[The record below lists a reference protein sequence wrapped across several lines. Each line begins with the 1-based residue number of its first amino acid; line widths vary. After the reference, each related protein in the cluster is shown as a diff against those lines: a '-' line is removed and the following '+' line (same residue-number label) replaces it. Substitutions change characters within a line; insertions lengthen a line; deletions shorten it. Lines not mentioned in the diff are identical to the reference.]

1 MTSLCSHAQILH
13 ADLRLSLGEGPVWDC
28 VGGFLYFVDI
38 ERDSVFKLQVSTGN
52 VDMYTVRRPSAIGL
66 CRSGKLIIACRAGV
80 VLLDFENGIV
90 SPICNPIE
98 HNPMARLNDGKVAP
112 DGSFWVGSMQNNIAE
127 DGTPLELNSDIGGM
141 FRVTSDGRTV
151 SLLPETLGIMNT
163 LAWSPNNREFFF
175 ADSMKGALFSAV
187 HNADGTL
194 GTIKQFN
201 TDCPLG
207 VPDGSAMDEEGYLW
221 NARWG
226 GGSVVRFDPSGNID
240 RTVNIP
246 ATNVTS
252 CCFGG
257 PDLKTLFVTTA
268 RSGLSK
274 QAVDKNTNEGALFA
288 VDCGVRG
295 IPVSAFLD

>member
-1 MTSLCSHAQILH
+1 MTSLPLHVQILH
-13 ADLRLSLGEGPVWDC
+13 ADLRLSLGEGPVWDY

-38 ERDSVFKLQVSTGN
+38 ERDSVFKLQVSTGD
-52 VDMYTVRRPSAIGL
+52 VDMCTIRRPSAIGL
-66 CRSGKLIIACRAGV
+66 CRSGRLIIACRAGI
-80 VLLDFENGIV
+80 VLLDFENGTV
-90 SPICNPIE
+90 SPMCNPIK
-98 HNPMARLNDGKVAP
+98 HNPLARLNDGKVAP

-127 DGTPLELNSDIGGM
+127 DGAPIELKSDIGGM

-151 SLLPETLGIMNT
+151 PLLPETLGIMNT
-163 LAWSPNNREFFF
+163 LAWSPDNREFFF

-187 HNADGTL
+187 HNTDGTL
-194 GTIKQFN
+194 GSIKRFN

-226 GGSVVRFDPSGNID
+226 GGSVVRFDPSGSMD

-268 RSGLSK
+268 RSGLSR
-274 QAVDKNTNEGALFA
+274 QAVDENPNEGALFA

-295 IPVSAFLD
+295 MPISAFLD

>member
-1 MTSLCSHAQILH
+1 VTFLSSHAQILH

-52 VDMYTVRRPSAIGL
+52 VDMRTVRRPSAIGL
-66 CRSGKLIIACRAGV
+66 CRSGRLIIACGAGV

-90 SPICNPIE
+90 SPMCNPIE
-98 HNPMARLNDGKVAP
+98 HNPLARLNDGKVAP

-127 DGTPLELNSDIGGM
+127 DGTPIELNSDIGGM
-141 FRVTSDGRTV
+141 FRVTSDGCTV
-151 SLLPETLGIMNT
+151 PLLPETLGIMNT

-187 HNADGTL
+187 HNTDGTL
-194 GTIKQFN
+194 GSIKQFN

-207 VPDGSAMDEEGYLW
+207 VPDGSATDEEGYLW

-226 GGSVVRFDPSGNID
+226 GGSVVRFDPSGSMD

-257 PDLKTLFVTTA
+257 SDLKTLFVTTA
-268 RSGLSK
+268 RSGLSR
-274 QAVDKNTNEGALFA
+274 QAVDENPNEGALFA

-295 IPVSAFLD
+295 MPISAFLD

>member
-1 MTSLCSHAQILH
+1 MTCLNLHVQILN
-13 ADLRLSLGEGPVWDC
+13 AELRLSLGEGPVWDC

-38 ERDSVFKLQVSTGN
+38 ERDSVFKLEVSTGD
-52 VDMYTVRRPSAIGL
+52 VDMCTVRRPSAIGL
-66 CRSGKLIIACRAGV
+66 CRSGRLIIACRAGI
-80 VLLDFENGIV
+80 VLLDFENGTV
-90 SPICNPIE
+90 SQLCNPIE
-98 HNPMARLNDGKVAP
+98 HNPLARLNDGKVAP

-127 DGTPLELNSDIGGM
+127 DGAPIELNSDIGGM

-151 SLLPETLGIMNT
+151 PLLPETLGIMNT
-163 LAWSPNNREFFF
+163 LAWCPNNREFFF

-194 GTIKQFN
+194 GSIKRFN

-226 GGSVVRFDPSGNID
+226 GGSVVRFDPSGNMD

-268 RSGLSK
+268 RSGLSR
-274 QAVDKNTNEGALFA
+274 QAVDENPEEGALFT
-288 VDCGVRG
+288 VDCCVRG
-295 IPVSAFLD
+295 MPISVFLD

>member
-1 MTSLCSHAQILH
+1 MC
-13 ADLRLSLGEGPVWDC
+13 
-28 VGGFLYFVDI
+28 
-38 ERDSVFKLQVSTGN
+38 
-52 VDMYTVRRPSAIGL
+52 TVRRPSAIGL
-66 CRSGKLIIACRAGV
+66 CLSGRLIIACRAGII
-80 VLLDFENGIV
+80 LLDFENGKV
-90 SPICNPIE
+90 SQLCNPIE
-98 HNPMARLNDGKVAP
+98 HNPLARLNDGKVAP

-127 DGTPLELNSDIGGM
+127 DGAPIELNSDIGGM

-151 SLLPETLGIMNT
+151 PLLPETLGIMNT
-163 LAWSPNNREFFF
+163 LAWCPNNREFFF

-194 GTIKQFN
+194 GSIKRFN

-226 GGSVVRFDPSGNID
+226 GGSVVRFDPSGNMD

-268 RSGLSK
+268 RSGLSR
-274 QAVDKNTNEGALFA
+274 QAVDENPDEGALFT

-295 IPVSAFLD
+295 MPISVFLD

>member
-1 MTSLCSHAQILH
+1 MTYLPSNVKILH

-38 ERDSVFKLQVSTGN
+38 EGDSVCKLQVSTGH
-52 VDMYTVRRPSAIGL
+52 VDRCTLRRPSAIGL
-66 CRSGKLIIACRAGV
+66 CRSGRLIVACRAGV
-80 VLLDFENGIV
+80 VLLDFENGTV
-90 SPICNPIE
+90 SQICNPIK
-98 HNPMARLNDGKVAP
+98 HNPLARLNDGKVAP

-127 DGTPLELNSDIGGM
+127 DGAPIELNSDIGGM
-141 FRVTSDGRTV
+141 FRVSSDGRTV
-151 SLLPETLGIMNT
+151 PLLPETLGIMNT

-175 ADSMKGALFSAV
+175 ADSMKGVLFSAV
-187 HNADGTL
+187 HNTDGTL
-194 GTIKQFN
+194 GAIKPFN
-201 TDCPLG
+201 SDCPLG

-226 GGSVVRFDPSGNID
+226 GSSVVRFDPSGKMD

-274 QAVDKNTNEGALFA
+274 QAVAENPNEGALFA
-288 VDCGVRG
+288 VECGVRG
-295 IPVSAFLD
+295 MPISAFID

>member
-1 MTSLCSHAQILH
+1 MDTKDYKEIENLELGMHEEDEKNSWSSLWEPREF
-13 ADLRLSLGEGPVWDC
+13 D
-28 VGGFLYFVDI
+28 
-38 ERDSVFKLQVSTGN
+38 N
-52 VDMYTVRRPSAIGL
+52 
-66 CRSGKLIIACRAGV
+66 
-80 VLLDFENGIV
+80 IV
-90 SPICNPIE
+90 SYVIT
-98 HNPMARLNDGKVAP
+98 PMREKAIK
-112 DGSFWVGSMQNNIAE
+112 NNISE
-127 DGTPLELNSDIGGM
+127 DGAPIELNSDIGGI

-151 SLLPETLGIMNT
+151 PLLPETLGIMNT
-163 LAWSPNNREFFF
+163 LAWSPNNRKFFF
-175 ADSMKGALFSAV
+175 ADSMKGTLFSAI
-187 HNADGTL
+187 HNTDGTL
-194 GTIKQFN
+194 GSIKRFN

-226 GGSVVRFDPSGNID
+226 GSSIVRFDPSGNMD

-268 RSGLSK
+268 QSGLSR
-274 QAVDKNTNEGALFA
+274 QTVDENPNEGALFA

-295 IPVSAFLD
+295 MPISAFLD

>member
-1 MTSLCSHAQILH
+1 MTFLSSHAQILH
-13 ADLRLSLGEGPVWDC
+13 ANLRLSLGEGPVWDC

-52 VDMYTVRRPSAIGL
+52 VDMRTVRRPSAIGL
-66 CRSGKLIIACRAGV
+66 CRSGRLIIACGAGV

-90 SPICNPIE
+90 SPMCNPIE
-98 HNPMARLNDGKVAP
+98 HNPLARLNDGKVAP
-112 DGSFWVGSMQNNIAE
+112 DGSFWVGSMQNNIAK
-127 DGTPLELNSDIGGM
+127 DGTPIELNSDIGGM
-141 FRVTSDGRTV
+141 FRVTSDGCTV
-151 SLLPETLGIMNT
+151 PLLPETLGIMNT

-187 HNADGTL
+187 HNTDGTL
-194 GTIKQFN
+194 GSIKQFN

-207 VPDGSAMDEEGYLW
+207 VPDGSATDEEGYLW

-226 GGSVVRFDPSGNID
+226 GGSVVRFDPSGSMD

-268 RSGLSK
+268 RSGLSR
-274 QAVDKNTNEGALFA
+274 QAVDENPNEGALFA

-295 IPVSAFLD
+295 MPISAFLD

>member
-1 MTSLCSHAQILH
+1 MTSLPLHVEILH

-38 ERDSVFKLQVSTGN
+38 ERDSVFKLQVSTGD
-52 VDMYTVRRPSAIGL
+52 VDMCTIRRPSAIGL
-66 CRSGKLIIACRAGV
+66 CRSGRLIIACRAGI
-80 VLLDFENGIV
+80 VLLDFENGTV
-90 SPICNPIE
+90 SPMCNPIK
-98 HNPMARLNDGKVAP
+98 HNPLARLNDGKVAP
-112 DGSFWVGSMQNNIAE
+112 DGSFWVGSMQNNISE
-127 DGTPLELNSDIGGM
+127 DGAPIELKSDIGGM

-151 SLLPETLGIMNT
+151 PLLPETLGIMNT

-175 ADSMKGALFSAV
+175 ADSMKGTLFSAV
-187 HNADGTL
+187 HNTDGTL
-194 GTIKQFN
+194 GSIKRFN

-226 GGSVVRFDPSGNID
+226 GGSVVRFDPSGNMD

-268 RSGLSK
+268 RSGLSR
-274 QAVDKNTNEGALFA
+274 QAVDENPNEGALFA

-295 IPVSAFLD
+295 MPISTFLD

>member
-1 MTSLCSHAQILH
+1 VTSLCSHAQILH

>member
-1 MTSLCSHAQILH
+1 
-13 ADLRLSLGEGPVWDC
+13 
-28 VGGFLYFVDI
+28 
-38 ERDSVFKLQVSTGN
+38 
-52 VDMYTVRRPSAIGL
+52 
-66 CRSGKLIIACRAGV
+66 
-80 VLLDFENGIV
+80 
-90 SPICNPIE
+90 
-98 HNPMARLNDGKVAP
+98 MARLNDGKVAP

-127 DGTPLELNSDIGGM
+127 DGAPIELNSDIGGM

-151 SLLPETLGIMNT
+151 PLLPETLGIMNT

-175 ADSMKGALFSAV
+175 GDSMKGALFSAV
-187 HNADGTL
+187 HNTDGTL
-194 GTIKQFN
+194 GSIKRFN

-221 NARWG
+221 NSRWG
-226 GGSVVRFDPSGNID
+226 GGSVVRFDPSGNMD

-268 RSGLSK
+268 RSGLSR
-274 QAVDKNTNEGALFA
+274 QAVDENPYEGALFA

-295 IPVSAFLD
+295 MPISAFLD

>member
-1 MTSLCSHAQILH
+1 MTCLNLHVQILN
-13 ADLRLSLGEGPVWDC
+13 AELRLSLGEGPVWDC

-38 ERDSVFKLQVSTGN
+38 ERDSVFKLEVSTGD
-52 VDMYTVRRPSAIGL
+52 VDMCTVRRPSAIGL
-66 CRSGKLIIACRAGV
+66 CRSGRLIIACRAGI
-80 VLLDFENGIV
+80 VLLDFENGTV
-90 SPICNPIE
+90 SQLCNPIE
-98 HNPMARLNDGKVAP
+98 HNPLARLNDGKVAP

-127 DGTPLELNSDIGGM
+127 DGAPIELNSDIGGM
-141 FRVTSDGRTV
+141 FRVTSDGHTV
-151 SLLPETLGIMNT
+151 LLPETLGIMNT

-194 GTIKQFN
+194 GSIKRFN

-226 GGSVVRFDPSGNID
+226 GGSVVRFDPSGNMD

-268 RSGLSK
+268 RSGLSR
-274 QAVDKNTNEGALFA
+274 QAVDENPDEGALFT

-295 IPVSAFLD
+295 MPISVFLD

>member
-1 MTSLCSHAQILH
+1 MTCFNLHVQILN
-13 ADLRLSLGEGPVWDC
+13 AELRLSLGEGPVWDC

-38 ERDSVFKLQVSTGN
+38 ERDSVFKLEVSTGD
-52 VDMYTVRRPSAIGL
+52 VDMCTVRRPSAIGL
-66 CRSGKLIIACRAGV
+66 CRSGRLIIACRAGI
-80 VLLDFENGIV
+80 VLLDFENGTV
-90 SPICNPIE
+90 SQLCNPIE
-98 HNPMARLNDGKVAP
+98 HNPLARLNDGKVAP

-127 DGTPLELNSDIGGM
+127 DGAPIELNSDIGGM

-151 SLLPETLGIMNT
+151 PLLPETLGIMNT

-187 HNADGTL
+187 HNTDGTL
-194 GTIKQFN
+194 GSIKRFN

-226 GGSVVRFDPSGNID
+226 GGSVVRFDPSGNMD
-240 RTVNIP
+240 RTVYIP
-246 ATNVTS
+246 ASNVTS

-268 RSGLSK
+268 RSGLSR
-274 QAVDKNTNEGALFA
+274 QAIDENRNEGALFA
-288 VDCGVRG
+288 VDCGVG
-295 IPVSAFLD
+295 GMPVSAFLD

>member
-1 MTSLCSHAQILH
+1 M
-13 ADLRLSLGEGPVWDC
+13 
-28 VGGFLYFVDI
+28 
-38 ERDSVFKLQVSTGN
+38 
-52 VDMYTVRRPSAIGL
+52 
-66 CRSGKLIIACRAGV
+66 
-80 VLLDFENGIV
+80 
-90 SPICNPIE
+90 CNPIK
-98 HNPMARLNDGKVAP
+98 HNPLARLNDGKVAP

-127 DGTPLELNSDIGGM
+127 DGAPIELNSDIGGI
-141 FRVTSDGRTV
+141 FRVTSDGHTV
-151 SLLPETLGIMNT
+151 LLLPETLGIMNT

-175 ADSMKGALFSAV
+175 ADSMKGVLFSAV
-187 HNADGTL
+187 HDTDGTL
-194 GTIKQFN
+194 GSIKRFN

-207 VPDGSAMDEEGYLW
+207 VPDGSAMDKEGYLW

-226 GGSVVRFDPSGNID
+226 GGSVVRFDPSGSMD

-268 RSGLSK
+268 RSGLSR
-274 QAVDKNTNEGALFA
+274 QAVDENPDEGALFA

-295 IPVSAFLD
+295 MPISAFLD

>member
-1 MTSLCSHAQILH
+1 MCTI
-13 ADLRLSLGEGPVWDC
+13 
-28 VGGFLYFVDI
+28 
-38 ERDSVFKLQVSTGN
+38 
-52 VDMYTVRRPSAIGL
+52 RRPSAIGL
-66 CRSGKLIIACRAGV
+66 CRSGRLIIACQAGV
-80 VLLDFENGIV
+80 VLLDFENGKV
-90 SPICNPIE
+90 TPICNPIE
-98 HNPMARLNDGKVAP
+98 HKPLARLNDGKVAP

-127 DGTPLELNSDIGGM
+127 DGAPIELKSDIGGI
-141 FRVTSDGRTV
+141 FRVTSDGRTM

-175 ADSMKGALFSAV
+175 ADSMKGALFSAI
-187 HNADGTL
+187 HNTDGTL
-194 GTIKQFN
+194 GSIKSFN
-201 TDCPLG
+201 TDCALG

-226 GGSVVRFDPSGNID
+226 GSSVVRFDPNGNMD

-268 RSGLSK
+268 QSGLSRQK
-274 QAVDKNTNEGALFA
+274 VDENPNEGALFA

-295 IPVSAFLD
+295 MPITAFLD

>member
-1 MTSLCSHAQILH
+1 MTFLSSYAQILH

-52 VDMYTVRRPSAIGL
+52 VDMRTVRRPSAIGL
-66 CRSGKLIIACRAGV
+66 CRSGRLIIACGAGV

-90 SPICNPIE
+90 SPMCNPIE
-98 HNPMARLNDGKVAP
+98 HNPLARLNDGKVAP

-127 DGTPLELNSDIGGM
+127 DGTPIELNSDIGGM
-141 FRVTSDGRTV
+141 FRVTSDGCTV
-151 SLLPETLGIMNT
+151 PLLPETLGIMNT
-163 LAWSPNNREFFF
+163 LAWSPNNRELFF

-187 HNADGTL
+187 HNTDGTL
-194 GTIKQFN
+194 GSIKQFN

-207 VPDGSAMDEEGYLW
+207 VPDGSATDEEGYLW

-226 GGSVVRFDPSGNID
+226 GGSVVRFDPSGSMD

-268 RSGLSK
+268 RSGLSR
-274 QAVDKNTNEGALFA
+274 QAVDENPNEGALFA

-295 IPVSAFLD
+295 MPISAFLD

>member
-1 MTSLCSHAQILH
+1 MTCLNLHVQILN
-13 ADLRLSLGEGPVWDC
+13 AELRLSLGEGPVWDC

-38 ERDSVFKLQVSTGN
+38 ERDSVFKLQVSTGD
-52 VDMYTVRRPSAIGL
+52 VDMCTIRRPSAIGL
-66 CRSGKLIIACRAGV
+66 CRSGRLIIACRAGI
-80 VLLDFENGIV
+80 VLLDFENGTV
-90 SPICNPIE
+90 SQLCNPIE
-98 HNPMARLNDGKVAP
+98 HNPLARLNDGKVAP

-127 DGTPLELNSDIGGM
+127 DGAPIELNSDIGGM
-141 FRVTSDGRTV
+141 FRVTSDGHTV
-151 SLLPETLGIMNT
+151 LLPETLGIMNT

-187 HNADGTL
+187 HNTDGTL
-194 GTIKQFN
+194 GSIKRFN

-226 GGSVVRFDPSGNID
+226 GSSIIRFDPSGNMD

-268 RSGLSK
+268 RSGLSR
-274 QAVDKNTNEGALFA
+274 QAVDENPDEGAIFT

-295 IPVSAFLD
+295 MPISAFLD

>member
-1 MTSLCSHAQILH
+1 VTSLCSHAQILH

-257 PDLKTLFVTTA
+257 PDLKTLLVTTA

>member
-1 MTSLCSHAQILH
+1 MTFLSSHAQILH

-52 VDMYTVRRPSAIGL
+52 VDMRTVRRPSAIGL
-66 CRSGKLIIACRAGV
+66 CRSGRLIIACGAGV

-90 SPICNPIE
+90 SPMCNPIE
-98 HNPMARLNDGKVAP
+98 HNPLARLNDGKVAP

-127 DGTPLELNSDIGGM
+127 DGTPIELNSDIGGM
-141 FRVTSDGRTV
+141 FRVTSDGCTV
-151 SLLPETLGIMNT
+151 PLLPETLGIMNT

-187 HNADGTL
+187 HNTDGTL
-194 GTIKQFN
+194 GSIKQFN

-207 VPDGSAMDEEGYLW
+207 VPDGSATDEEGYLW

-226 GGSVVRFDPSGNID
+226 GGSVVRFDPSGSMD

-257 PDLKTLFVTTA
+257 SDLKTLFVTTA
-268 RSGLSK
+268 RSGLSR
-274 QAVDKNTNEGALFA
+274 QAVDENPNEGALFA

-295 IPVSAFLD
+295 MPISAFLD

>member
-1 MTSLCSHAQILH
+1 MTFLSSHAQILH
-13 ADLRLSLGEGPVWDC
+13 ANLRLSLGEGPVWDC

-52 VDMYTVRRPSAIGL
+52 VDMRTVRRPSAIGL
-66 CRSGKLIIACRAGV
+66 CRSGRLIIACGAGV

-90 SPICNPIE
+90 SPMCNPIE
-98 HNPMARLNDGKVAP
+98 HNPLARLNDGKVAP

-127 DGTPLELNSDIGGM
+127 DGTPIELNSDIGGM
-141 FRVTSDGRTV
+141 FRVTSDGCTV
-151 SLLPETLGIMNT
+151 PLLPETLGIMNT

-187 HNADGTL
+187 HNTDGTL
-194 GTIKQFN
+194 GSIKQFN

-207 VPDGSAMDEEGYLW
+207 VPDGSATDEEGYLW

-226 GGSVVRFDPSGNID
+226 GGSVVRFDPSGSMD

-268 RSGLSK
+268 RSGLSR
-274 QAVDKNTNEGALFA
+274 QAVDENPNEGALFA

-295 IPVSAFLD
+295 MPISAFLD

>member
-1 MTSLCSHAQILH
+1 VTFLSSYAQILH

-52 VDMYTVRRPSAIGL
+52 VDMRTVRRPSAIGL
-66 CRSGKLIIACRAGV
+66 CRSGRLIIACGAGV

-90 SPICNPIE
+90 SPMCNPIE
-98 HNPMARLNDGKVAP
+98 HNPLARLNDGKVAP

-127 DGTPLELNSDIGGM
+127 DGTPIELNSDIGGM
-141 FRVTSDGRTV
+141 FRVTSDGCTV
-151 SLLPETLGIMNT
+151 PLLPETLGIMNT

-187 HNADGTL
+187 HNTDGTL
-194 GTIKQFN
+194 GSIKQFN

-207 VPDGSAMDEEGYLW
+207 VPDGSATDEEGYLW

-226 GGSVVRFDPSGNID
+226 GGSVVRFDPSGSMD

-268 RSGLSK
+268 RSGLSR
-274 QAVDKNTNEGALFA
+274 QAVDENPNEGALFA

-295 IPVSAFLD
+295 MPISAFLD